1 VTGLRGTGAEGGGGW
16 EGANPLPYGNPGSA
30 KTSWL
35 SKVRVVMK
43 TPLYA
48 SLQRNIILITL
59 LVAFAP
65 LFALGTI
72 LYTQFFQMYQTKV
85 GEQIQYRA
93 RSQAEAVDLFLKE
106 RMAILAA
113 MADTHTYQ
121 EMIQEKNLAEVFRIM
136 NLRAGALVD
145 LGVINNAGQ
154 HLAYVGPYDLRGLNY
169 YQQPWFGEVMSKGS
183 YISDVYMG
191 YRQIPHFIIAVK
203 RQEAENSWILRATID
218 PDVFGSLVRAAQVGK
233 SGDAF
238 IINGEGFYQTR
249 PRFEG
254 QILTLS
260 KIDSALFGG
269 RTNVVEMKNDQGK
282 ALLYAGSWLNHG
294 KWLLVISQDLAEE
307 MTGLFATR
315 NVGIF
320 LILLGIAA
328 IAATTIFTTRATV
341 KRLKDADERTNS
353 LNAQLMQ
360 SDKLAALG
368 KMAAGVAHEINNP
381 LAVILQKTGWM
392 EDLLA
397 EEEFQKS
404 QNIEE
409 FTTSIKKI
417 EEHVERARKVVHNM
431 LGYARRMEPRLE
443 DVDVND
449 TLRQTIGILNNYAR
463 INNIEILTEL
473 NPELPIIAG
482 DQAQLQQVFL
492 NLISNAIDAI
502 GKDGWI
508 RVKSVRSGKEILVS
522 VTDNGPGIS
531 EDMQRKVFDPFFTTK
546 TTGKGTGLGLWIS
559 YGIMEKMGGNIS
571 LSSKVGEGTTFVVQI
586 PLVLPEKK

>member
-1 VTGLRGTGAEGGGGW
+1 
-16 EGANPLPYGNPGSA
+16 
-30 KTSWL
+30 
-35 SKVRVVMK
+35 MK
-43 TPLYA
+43 TPMYA
-48 SLQRNIILITL
+48 KLQRNLILITL
-59 LVAFAP
+59 VVAFAP

-72 LYTQFFQMYQTKV
+72 IYSEFFQMYRTKV
-85 GEQIQYRA
+85 EEQIQYRA
-93 RSQAEAVDLFLKE
+93 RAQAEAVDLFLKE
-106 RMAILAA
+106 RIAILAA
-113 MADTHTYQ
+113 MADTHAYQ
-121 EMIQEKNLAEVFRIM
+121 DMIQEKNLAEVFRVM
-136 NLRAGALVD
+136 NLRAGAFVD

-154 HLAYVGPYDLRGLNY
+154 HLAYIGPYDLKGLNY

-191 YRQIPHFIIAVK
+191 YRQLPHFIIAVK
-203 RQEAENSWILRATID
+203 RQEGENSWILRATID
-218 PDVFGSLVRAAQVGK
+218 PDVFGSLVRAAQLGK

-249 PRFEG
+249 PRFDG
-254 QILTLS
+254 QILALS

-269 RTNVVEMKNDQGK
+269 RTNVVETLNDHGK
-282 ALLYAGSWLNHG
+282 TLLYAGAWLNNG
-294 KWLLVISQDLAEE
+294 KWLLLISQDLSEE

-315 NVGIF
+315 NVGIL
-320 LILLGIAA
+320 LILLGIGA
-328 IAATTIFTTRATV
+328 IAATTIVTTRITV
-341 KRLKDADERTNS
+341 RRLKEADDRTTS

-392 EDLLA
+392 EDLLT
-397 EEEFQKS
+397 EEDLQGSK
-404 QNIEE
+404 NIEE
-409 FTTSIKKI
+409 FKASIRKI

-449 TLRQTIGILNNYAR
+449 TLRQTISILDNFAR
-463 INNIEILTEL
+463 INNIDIQTEL
-473 NPELPIIAG
+473 NPQLPIIAG

-502 GKDGWI
+502 GKNGRIGVKTI
-508 RVKSVRSGKEILVS
+508 RSEGEILVS
-522 VTDNGPGIS
+522 VTDNGPGIP
-531 EDMQRKVFDPFFTTK
+531 EEMVRKVFDPFFTTK
-546 TTGKGTGLGLWIS
+546 SSGKGTGLGLWIS

-571 LSSKVGEGTTFVVQI
+571 VNSKVGEGTTFVVRI
-586 PLVLPEKK
+586 PVVLPEKK

>member
-1 VTGLRGTGAEGGGGW
+1 
-16 EGANPLPYGNPGSA
+16 
-30 KTSWL
+30 
-35 SKVRVVMK
+35 MK

-65 LFALGTI
+65 LFALGTTI
-72 LYTQFFQMYQTKV
+72 YSQFFQMYRTKV
-85 GEQIQYRA
+85 EEQIQYRA
-93 RSQAEAVDLFLKE
+93 SAQAEAVDLFLKE
-106 RMAILAA
+106 RFAILAA

-121 EMIQEKNLAEVFRIM
+121 DMIQEKTLAEAFGVM
-136 NLRAGALVD
+136 NLRAGAFVD
-145 LGVINNAGQ
+145 LGVINNGGQ

-191 YRQIPHFIIAVK
+191 YRQLPHFIIAVK
-203 RQEAENSWILRATID
+203 RQEGENSWILRATID

-249 PRFEG
+249 PRFDG

-260 KIDSALFGG
+260 KLDSALFGG
-269 RTNVVEMKNDQGK
+269 RTNVVEKKNDQGK
-282 ALLYAGSWLNHG
+282 TLLYAGSWLNNG

-315 NVGIF
+315 NTGIF
-320 LILLGIAA
+320 LLLLGIAA
-328 IAATTIFTTRATV
+328 IAATTIFTTRMTV

-397 EEEFQKS
+397 EEDFQKS
-404 QNIEE
+404 ANVEE
-409 FTTSIKKI
+409 FKTSIRKI
-417 EEHVERARKVVHNM
+417 EEHVERARKVVHNV
-431 LGYARRMEPRLE
+431 LGYARRMEPRHE

-449 TLRQTIGILNNYAR
+449 TVNQTIAILNNYAR
-463 INNIEILTEL
+463 INNIGIQTEL
-473 NPELPIIAG
+473 NPNLPIIAG

-508 RVKSVRSGKEILVS
+508 RVKSIRSGEEILVS
-522 VTDNGPGIS
+522 VNDNGPGIP
-531 EDMQRKVFDPFFTTK
+531 EDLQRKVFDPFFTTK
-546 TTGKGTGLGLWIS
+546 SAGKGTGLGLWIS
-559 YGIMEKMGGNIS
+559 YSIMEKMGGKIS
-571 LSSKVGEGTTFVVQI
+571 LNSKVGEGTTFVVQI
-586 PLVLPEKK
+586 PVVLPEKK